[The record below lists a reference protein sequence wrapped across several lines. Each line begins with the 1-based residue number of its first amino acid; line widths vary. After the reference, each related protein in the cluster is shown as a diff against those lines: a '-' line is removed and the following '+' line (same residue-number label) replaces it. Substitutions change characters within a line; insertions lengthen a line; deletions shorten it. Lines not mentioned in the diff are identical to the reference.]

1 MELVSFELVGYV
13 VYGRV
18 RARDSR
24 MRVSGFGFRGL
35 DSPAGVGLW
44 VLPVGFAGVCRA
56 VGFACVCRPVGVD
69 RWVSVGGI
77 RR

>member
-1 MELVSFELVGYV
+1 MNWWVLNWWVFELVGYV
-13 VYGRV
+13 VHGRV

-44 VLPVGFAGVCRA
+44 VLPVGFAGVCR
-56 VGFACVCRPVGVD
+56 PVGVD